1 MSKVIN
7 LRDPVH
13 DLIRI
18 ECPIIIKLMESQ
30 AFQRLRRI
38 RQLGLACLTYPGA
51 EHSRFTHSLGA
62 YHLALRMADSLNQN
76 AGKKVITPDERT
88 ALGIAGLIHDIGHGP
103 FSHLF
108 EKVTEKFVGEKA
120 AHHETWGARI
130 LAEDS
135 QLQNTVNANKEIFQL
150 VQRIFDKLHRPIVSD
165 IISSEL
171 DADRFDYLL
180 RDSLMT
186 GVHYANLDLTWI
198 LRCLIPAE
206 VRIFGKP
213 QEVLALDGKRGT
225 SVVESYVLGRH
236 YMYKHVYYH
245 KTTRAAEQMLRN
257 ALQYATQQIA
267 AGKLEAPHPFFKEL
281 ANGTPALKNYLKMD
295 DFLLLGYVD
304 QWSDKKDD
312 LGKLCAMLKQRQI
325 FKTFSYPDEFEMRA
339 AEDSLQKIRET
350 AQNKGFNPDL
360 FVVLDDPSDVAIKS
374 PFYLKK
380 KGKESKYQP
389 LYSVEQT
396 GTTTELAQSDSF
408 VNMLNYRERR
418 IHVPEALLA
427 DVKTL
432 WKSK

>member
-18 ECPIIIKLMESQ
+18 ECPVVVKLMETQ
-30 AFQRLRRI
+30 PFQRLRRI

-62 YHLALRMADSLNQN
+62 YHLALRMAESLNQN
-76 AGKKVITPDERT
+76 AGKEIITREERS

-108 EKVTEKFVGEKA
+108 EKVTERFLGEKA
-120 AHHETWGARI
+120 AHHENWGTRI
-130 LAEDS
+130 LAEDP
-135 QLQNTVNANKEIFQL
+135 QLQDIVKGNQELFKL

-180 RDSLMT
+180 RDSHMT

-198 LRCLIPAE
+198 LRCLVPAE
-206 VRIFGKP
+206 VKIFGKP

-257 ALQYATQQIA
+257 ALQFATNQIA
-267 AGKLEAPHPFFKEL
+267 DGKLKAPHPFFEEL
-281 ANGTPALKNYLKMD
+281 ASRKASLENYLKLD
-295 DFLLLGYVD
+295 DFLLLGYID
-304 QWSDKKDD
+304 QWAEKDDD
-312 LGKLCAMLKQRQI
+312 LGKLCARLKRRQI
-325 FKTFSYPDEFEMRA
+325 FKTFSYPDDFDMRA
-339 AEDSLQKIRET
+339 ADESIQKIRDV
-350 AQNKGFNPDL
+350 ARKKGFNPEL
-360 FVVLDDPSDVAIKS
+360 NVILDDPSDIAIKS
-374 PFYLKK
+374 PTYLKK

-389 LYSVEQT
+389 LYILEPT
-396 GTTTELAQSDSF
+396 GTATELAQSDSF
-408 VNMLNYRERR
+408 VNTLNFRERR
-418 IHVPEALLA
+418 IHVPEELLK
-427 DVKTL
+427 DVKDV